1 MATVLERV
9 DPSAVLVALALM
21 GLDIV
26 LGIAGAVKEKDV
38 QSSKM
43 REGLWHKCGSIGLIV
58 LAFALEYAVNRVD
71 LGVVFPGVVIVC
83 AYICLMEVGSCL
95 ENLVVLNPQLADN
108 PIMRVFSSKEER
120 GGGPAA
126 TMGGS
131 NA

>member
-43 REGLWHKCGSIGLIV
+43 REGQIGR
-58 LAFALEYAVNRVD
+58 ASCRERVS
-71 LGVVFPGVVIVC
+71 F
-83 AYICLMEVGSCL
+83 
-95 ENLVVLNPQLADN
+95 
-108 PIMRVFSSKEER
+108 
-120 GGGPAA
+120 
-126 TMGGS
+126 
-131 NA
+131 